1 MTRGNHL
8 FSIINLIAEYVF
20 VLNLR
25 CLMSKKICSDSHRL
39 LIQCLFSLSLSLID
53 AQYQSPVFDNR
64 LGCLLYPC
72 HNSWRLADN
81 GNIYANFDG
90 DSGLLPVSGD
100 HWSREFF

>member
-1 MTRGNHL
+1 M
-8 FSIINLIAEYVF
+8 SIF
-20 VLNLR
+20 
-25 CLMSKKICSDSHRL
+25 
-39 LIQCLFSLSLSLID
+39 SLSLID

-100 HWSREFF
+100 HWSREFFWNSKKENDEIKKVRKSF